1 MRNNRFETTDASTYQ
16 LLLDKAR
23 EMRKNPT
30 EAESV
35 LWTYLSDNKIG
46 VHFRRQHPVY
56 DYIPDFVSL
65 KNKLIIEID
74 GGYHFEGEQPEKDAE
89 RTSYLHQAG
98 FVVLRFTNDEV
109 IGNIDDVLEEIADA
123 LEDAKRKAELR
134 ERAEEMRR
142 QEQESKENKQDN
154 DDQDGGGSSD
164 PVTAAPVYTDIDDF
178 LGVDGIEID
187 YSGYQI
193 CEQYP
198 EQTESDDWQG
208 VAKATAGCKF
218 VVFKFDVSNDS
229 DSPVYLDMAS
239 VDVHFAIDDLHRFTG
254 QTDDALDIQ
263 FGFIVRIPENDDI
276 ETLRILRPVSKPV
289 AENAVMGHHRIFHGG
304 RRNR

>member
-1 MRNNRFETTDASTYQ
+1 MIMMIKLSHMKKKNIKTISFLTIISAAFLSGCTTNA
-16 LLLDKAR
+16 
-23 EMRKNPT
+23 
-30 EAESV
+30 
-35 LWTYLSDNKIG
+35 
-46 VHFRRQHPVY
+46 
-56 DYIPDFVSL
+56 IPDL
-65 KNKLIIEID
+65 
-74 GGYHFEGEQPEKDAE
+74 PEKDMKQVEEYA
-89 RTSYLHQAG
+89 AG
-98 FVVLRFTNDEV
+98 LLLENATDHKSTLVSD
-109 IGNIDDVLEEIADA
+109 EEIADA

-239 VDVHFAIDDLHRFTG
+239 VDVHFGFRFNE
-254 QTDDALDIQ
+254 Q
-263 FGFIVRIPENDDI
+263 
-276 ETLRILRPVSKPV
+276 VSKSALTTLLLNDLAMYRGEIQPGDTELV
-289 AENAVMGHHRIFHGG
+289 LLAEMTASEADNLQSAVLIMRLDDQRSENTLFSSQ
-304 RRNR
+304 